1 METEIRKAELSD
13 LELLMEWRMRV
24 LAEVYADDENKNSE
38 TVRENNNAY
47 YREHLADN
55 SHTACFAF
63 EAGTERI
70 VGCGGICYQKEMPSP
85 DNLTGTNGY
94 LMNIYTIPEVR
105 SEGIGRK
112 IIEYL
117 INDAKERGTE
127 KIFLESSGVA
137 KKLYHEIGF
146 ADMEDY
152 MKLEDQQYADQRN

>member
-1 METEIRKAELSD
+1 MRHSEAPKASWQLFEDEREIWKIRYTVCFRRQSI
-13 LELLMEWRMRV
+13 
-24 LAEVYADDENKNSE
+24 KN
-38 TVRENNNAY
+38 RNNEAY
-47 YREHLADN
+47 YREHLADH
-55 SHTACFAF
+55 SHTACFAV
-63 EAGTERI
+63 ETGTERI
-70 VGCGGICYQKEMPSP
+70 LGCGGICYQKEMPSP

-94 LMNIYTIPEVR
+94 LMNIYTLPEVR

-117 INDAKERGTE
+117 ISDAKERGTE

>member
-1 METEIRKAELSD
+1 METEIRKAELKD

-24 LAEVYADDENKNSE
+24 LAEVFADDENKSSE
-38 TVRENNNAY
+38 TVRENNEAY

-55 SHTACFAF
+55 SHTACFAV
-63 EAGTERI
+63 EIGTEKI
-70 VGCGGICYQKEMPSP
+70 IGCGGICYQKEMPSP

-94 LMNIYTIPEVR
+94 LMNIYTLPEAR
-105 SEGIGRK
+105 SEGIGRR

-117 INDAKERGTE
+117 ISDARERGTE

-137 KKLYHEIGF
+137 KKLYYEIGF

-152 MKLEDQQYADQRN
+152 MKLGDKQ

>member
-1 METEIRKAELSD
+1 
-13 LELLMEWRMRV
+13 
-24 LAEVYADDENKNSE
+24 
-38 TVRENNNAY
+38 
-47 YREHLADN
+47 
-55 SHTACFAF
+55 
-63 EAGTERI
+63 
-70 VGCGGICYQKEMPSP
+70 MPSP

-105 SEGIGRK
+105 SEGIGRR
-112 IIEYL
+112 IVEYL

-152 MKLEDQQYADQRN
+152 MKSGDIEYADQRN

>member
-1 METEIRKAELSD
+1 MRHSEAPKASWQLFEEEREIWKIRYTVCFRRQSI
-13 LELLMEWRMRV
+13 
-24 LAEVYADDENKNSE
+24 KN
-38 TVRENNNAY
+38 RNNEAY
-47 YREHLADN
+47 YREHLADH
-55 SHTACFAF
+55 SHTACFAV
-63 EAGTERI
+63 E
-70 VGCGGICYQKEMPSP
+70 
-85 DNLTGTNGY
+85 TGT
-94 LMNIYTIPEVR
+94 
-105 SEGIGRK
+105 GR

>member
-1 METEIRKAELSD
+1 MNVEK
-13 LELLMEWRMRV
+13 
-24 LAEVYADDENKNSE
+24 
-38 TVRENNNAY
+38 
-47 YREHLADN
+47 
-55 SHTACFAF
+55 F
-63 EAGTERI
+63 EAAG
-70 VGCGGICYQKEMPSP
+70 KEATLYHSK
-85 DNLTGTNGY
+85 
-94 LMNIYTIPEVR
+94 E
-105 SEGIGRK
+105 SGRK

>member
-24 LAEVYADDENKNSE
+24 LAEVFADDENKNSE

-70 VGCGGICYQKEMPSP
+70 IGCGGICYQKEMPSP

-94 LMNIYTIPEVR
+94 LMNIYTLPEVR
-105 SEGIGRK
+105 SEGIGRR
-112 IIEYL
+112 IVEYL
-117 INDAKERGTE
+117 ISDAKERGTE

-152 MKLEDQQYADQRN
+152 MKLGDKEYADQRN

>member
-24 LAEVYADDENKNSE
+24 LAEVFADDENKNSE

-63 EAGTERI
+63 EAGTEKI
-70 VGCGGICYQKEMPSP
+70 IGCGGICYQKEMPSP

-94 LMNIYTIPEVR
+94 LMNIYTLPEVR
-105 SEGIGRK
+105 SEGIGRRIVK
-112 IIEYL
+112 YL
-117 INDAKERGTE
+117 ISDAKERGTE

-152 MKLEDQQYADQRN
+152 MKLGDKEYAD

>member
-1 METEIRKAELSD
+1 METEIRKAELKD

-24 LAEVYADDENKNSE
+24 LAEVFADDENKSSE
-38 TVRENNNAY
+38 TVRENNEAY

-55 SHTACFAF
+55 SHTACFAV
-63 EAGTERI
+63 EIGTEKI

-94 LMNIYTIPEVR
+94 LMNIYTLPEAR
-105 SEGIGRK
+105 SEGIGRR
-112 IIEYL
+112 IVEYL
-117 INDAKERGTE
+117 ISDAKERGTE

-152 MKLEDQQYADQRN
+152 MKLGDKQ